1 LAWRRARF
9 RVESVPL
16 VVRPEVAVQP
26 NEDPQVE
33 YADGDYGYDE
43 AHDATGDPIHVAEP
57 VRSAPPRFERAP
69 DDSGG
74 DYGYDEAHDMRS

>member
-1 LAWRRARF
+1 
-9 RVESVPL
+9 

-43 AHDATGDPIHVAEP
+43 AHDATGDPTHVEEP
-57 VRSAPPRFERAP
+57 DRPAPPRFEPVP